1 MSSSD
6 PEPGSPPQPRAP
18 RAPRPPGTFRI
29 GSIAGSDV
37 LVSSSWFLVAALI
50 AFVME
55 PRVEEMQP
63 GLGGWKYVVGV
74 VFAIVLYLAVLLHE
88 AAHAVAARRYGF
100 EVHSITLHFLGGV
113 TAIEGEA
120 RTPRQEF
127 WIAVVGPI
135 TSLAVGGAA
144 VALWFVTPDGVL
156 LLTVEG
162 LAGAN
167 LLIGVLNLVPGLP
180 LDGGRVLKAAVWR
193 VTGRV
198 ETGVIAAGWG
208 GRVTAVAV
216 LSWPLFQE
224 RVTGLDTTL
233 LDMVLAFVIAMFLWT
248 GASQAIAAARI
259 RTRLGEVVAR
269 DLARRTLAVPDD
281 LPLAEAIRRAREAN
295 AGSIVTVS
303 AAGSPLGVV
312 DESAL
317 RAMPEDRRPWVAVSA
332 VTRSLEEG
340 LRLPVTITGADL
352 LHAIRRT
359 PASEYLLVEPD
370 GSVYG
375 VLATA
380 DVERVVRAG

>member
-1 MSSSD
+1 M
-6 PEPGSPPQPRAP
+6 
-18 RAPRPPGTFRI
+18 
-29 GSIAGSDV
+29 
-37 LVSSSWFLVAALI
+37 
-50 AFVME
+50 
-55 PRVEEMQP
+55 
-63 GLGGWKYVVGV
+63 
-74 VFAIVLYLAVLLHE
+74 VFAVVLYLAVLLHE
-88 AAHAVAARRYGF
+88 ASHALAARHYGF

-135 TSLAVGGAA
+135 TSLAVGAVA
-144 VALWFVTPDGVL
+144 VALWFVTPDGLL

-193 VTGRV
+193 LTGRV
-198 ETGVIAAGWG
+198 DTGVIAAGWG
-208 GRVTAVAV
+208 GRVTAVVVLLWPRRPGSGSPATRPPLLDLV
-216 LSWPLFQE
+216 LS
-224 RVTGLDTTL
+224 
-233 LDMVLAFVIAMFLWT
+233 FVIAVFLWT
-248 GASQAIAAARI
+248 GASQSIAAARI
-259 RTRLGEVVAR
+259 RSRLGDVVAR
-269 DLARRTLAVPDD
+269 ELARRTLAVPDD
-281 LPLAEAIRRAREAN
+281 LPLAEAIRRAREAQ

-317 RAMPEDRRPWVAVSA
+317 RAMPEDRRPWVA
-332 VTRSLEEG
+332 G
-340 LRLPVTITGADL
+340 LDGGPDARGGTAAAGRDHRCGAAARD
-352 LHAIRRT
+352 HGGR

-370 GSVYG
+370 GSVFG

-380 DVERVVRAG
+380 DVEPARSAGACDPRCDLGQS